1 MWVVLRLTLIGVV
14 KLVILLL
21 LGRRHHRLLL
31 LLVLRRVSLHWLT
44 AELVRVIEL
53 ILLKVHLLAALENID
68 IIRITDNTCDE
79 VHAVFPDAR
88 PPPFSTQGRE
98 CQKISKYLH
107 VFCESVSK
115 FVMRHDHDS
124 M

>member
-44 AELVRVIEL
+44 AKLVRVIKL
-53 ILLKVHLLAALENID
+53 ILLKVHLLDSFENID
-68 IIRITDNTCDE
+68 IIRITDNTCNE
-79 VHAVFPDAR
+79 VYAVFPDAR
-88 PPPFSTQGRE
+88 LLQ
-98 CQKISKYLH
+98 QILH
-107 VFCESVSK
+107 LKSVHS
-115 FVMRHDHDS
+115 HLT
-124 M
+124 